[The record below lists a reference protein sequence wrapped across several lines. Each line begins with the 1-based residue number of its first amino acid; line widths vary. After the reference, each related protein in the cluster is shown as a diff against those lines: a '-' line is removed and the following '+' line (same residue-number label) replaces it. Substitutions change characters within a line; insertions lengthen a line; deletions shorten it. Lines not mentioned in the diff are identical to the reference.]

1 MSREF
6 DLQKNVQKYDGPA
19 AGWGALLAS
28 AQTLNQEKAI
38 NAIPALIKMNQPSGF
53 DCPGCAWPEPE
64 KTSIAEF
71 CENGVKAIA
80 AECTRKR
87 VSRMFFGSRTVESL
101 RSWSDYDLEQQGR
114 LTEPMAYDEQ
124 TDRYTPISWND
135 AFNLIAENLCALEN
149 PNQAVF
155 YTSGRTS
162 NEAAFLW
169 QLFGRTLGT
178 NNFPDCSNMCHESS
192 GVALTESIGIGKGT
206 VQLEDFE
213 EVDLIFVIGQ
223 NPGTN
228 HPRMLSVLQQAAR
241 RGCQIVTFNPILER
255 GLEKFIHPQEALQMM
270 TGTSSSISTH
280 YFQPIIGGD
289 LALLQGL
296 IKAVLGVEE
305 TQKNV
310 LDKEFLENHTSGL
323 SELKDEIGKTDW
335 TVIESE
341 SGLSRTQI
349 EEVASLYCN
358 SQRVIAC
365 WAMGLTQQKHAVSTI
380 QSIVNLLLL
389 RGNIGRPGAGV
400 CPVRGHSNVQGD
412 RTVGITEHPNESFLK
427 NLDVQF
433 GISSPRN
440 SGFNTVQAIQAMESK
455 SVKVFMGMGGNFARA
470 TPDSSRTEEALA
482 KCELTVQVTTKLN
495 KTHLA
500 HGKKA
505 LILPCLGRSE
515 LDVQA
520 SGEQSVTVEDSMG
533 VVHSSRGRNQPASE
547 NLNSEVAIVVGMARA
562 AFPEN
567 QNIWQVLQD
576 DYSLIR
582 KKIEAVLPELF
593 EDYNEK
599 IMQPGGFRLYNSA
612 AARKWNTKTG
622 KARFITKPLPILEV
636 PAGKLRLMTIRSHDQ
651 YNTTIY
657 GLNDRYRGIFGTRRV
672 ILMNLKDMES
682 SGIEQGQKVVIESHM
697 GDGRKRQVSGF
708 YAVGYNIPQGCA
720 ASYFPETNELIA
732 VEYTADRS
740 FTPISKLV
748 PVTVHKSS
756 E

>member
-6 DLQKNVQKYDGPA
+6 DLQKNVQKYDSPA

-28 AQTLNQEKAI
+28 AQTLKQEKAI
-38 NAIPALIKMNQPSGF
+38 NAIPALVKMNQPSGF

-64 KTSIAEF
+64 KTSITEF

-80 AECTRKR
+80 AESTSKR
-87 VSRMFFGSRTVESL
+87 VSREFFESHTVESL

-114 LTEPMAYDEQ
+114 LTEPMAYDLQ

-135 AFNLIAENLCALEN
+135 AFNLIAENLSTLEN

-213 EVDLIFVIGQ
+213 EADLIFVIGQ

-255 GLEKFIHPQEALQMM
+255 GLEKFIHPQEALQML

-280 YFQPIIGGD
+280 YFQPTIGGD

-296 IKAVLGVEE
+296 IKAVLAAEE
-305 TQKNV
+305 TQKNI
-310 LDKEFLENHTSGL
+310 LDKEFVENHTSGF

-365 WAMGLTQQKHAVSTI
+365 WAMGLT
-380 QSIVNLLLL
+380 
-389 RGNIGRPGAGV
+389 
-400 CPVRGHSNVQGD
+400 
-412 RTVGITEHPNESFLK
+412 
-427 NLDVQF
+427 
-433 GISSPRN
+433 
-440 SGFNTVQAIQAMESK
+440 
-455 SVKVFMGMGGNFARA
+455 
-470 TPDSSRTEEALA
+470 
-482 KCELTVQVTTKLN
+482 
-495 KTHLA
+495 
-500 HGKKA
+500 
-505 LILPCLGRSE
+505 
-515 LDVQA
+515 
-520 SGEQSVTVEDSMG
+520 
-533 VVHSSRGRNQPASE
+533 
-547 NLNSEVAIVVGMARA
+547 
-562 AFPEN
+562 
-567 QNIWQVLQD
+567 
-576 DYSLIR
+576 
-582 KKIEAVLPELF
+582 
-593 EDYNEK
+593 
-599 IMQPGGFRLYNSA
+599 
-612 AARKWNTKTG
+612 
-622 KARFITKPLPILEV
+622 
-636 PAGKLRLMTIRSHDQ
+636 
-651 YNTTIY
+651 
-657 GLNDRYRGIFGTRRV
+657 
-672 ILMNLKDMES
+672 
-682 SGIEQGQKVVIESHM
+682 
-697 GDGRKRQVSGF
+697 
-708 YAVGYNIPQGCA
+708 
-720 ASYFPETNELIA
+720 
-732 VEYTADRS
+732 
-740 FTPISKLV
+740 
-748 PVTVHKSS
+748 
-756 E
+756 